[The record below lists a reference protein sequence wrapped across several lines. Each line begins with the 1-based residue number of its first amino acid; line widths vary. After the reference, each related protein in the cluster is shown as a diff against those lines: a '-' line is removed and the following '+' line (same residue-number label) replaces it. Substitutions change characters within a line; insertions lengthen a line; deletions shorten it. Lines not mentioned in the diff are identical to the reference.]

1 MGFINSS
8 RSRKSESSYER
19 RLCSFDRARESMNEG
34 RETRIRISTFEVCS
48 LWANGGVA
56 SVTWLKVTR
65 RTNAAN
71 IWPSV
76 STVPERERERLG
88 SMQFG
93 SVIDKPRFKTAFPP
107 YFVRR
112 DWNNKSP
119 RARQCSNR
127 INTPPPAFQNRRK
140 TGRSRN
146 NNFSTPNSETDFRDG
161 RVYKGN
167 NDPWNVWT
175 GTFHRNFDR
184 IKVIVIC
191 PSFTHARLS
200 NFLEFFHRQ
209 TFTADSLSGGISHRY
224 VVCFASK
231 RLQSQL
237 NWQATSKSRAAP
249 LSCRNNR
256 SQLNNVSSFLKEKK
270 RRRRRI

>member
-119 RARQCSNR
+119 RARQRSNR

-209 TFTADSLSGGISHRY
+209 TFPRSGPAFGWAFLTGMSC
-224 VVCFASK
+224 V
-231 RLQSQL
+231 
-237 NWQATSKSRAAP
+237 SRA
-249 LSCRNNR
+249 
-256 SQLNNVSSFLKEKK
+256 NVCKAS
-270 RRRRRI
+270 

>member
-1 MGFINSS
+1 M
-8 RSRKSESSYER
+8 
-19 RLCSFDRARESMNEG
+19 RLTYDRLFLLFQR
-34 RETRIRISTFEVCS
+34 
-48 LWANGGVA
+48 
-56 SVTWLKVTR
+56 
-65 RTNAAN
+65 
-71 IWPSV
+71 
-76 STVPERERERLG
+76 ERERERLG

-167 NDPWNVWT
+167 NDPWNVLDGNVSQEFRQDKSDCYLSLVYT
-175 GTFHRNFDR
+175 RT
-184 IKVIVIC
+184 VIQFSRVFPPADF
-191 PSFTHARLS
+191 PSQRTRFR
-200 NFLEFFHRQ
+200 
-209 TFTADSLSGGISHRY
+209 GGISHRY

-256 SQLNNVSSFLKEKK
+256 SQLNNVWKKKK

>member
-1 MGFINSS
+1 
-8 RSRKSESSYER
+8 
-19 RLCSFDRARESMNEG
+19 MNEG

-161 RVYKGN
+161 QVYKGN
-167 NDPWNVWT
+167 NDPWNVLDGNVSQEFRQDKSDCYLSLVYT
-175 GTFHRNFDR
+175 RT
-184 IKVIVIC
+184 VIQFSRVFPPADF
-191 PSFTHARLS
+191 PSQRTRFR
-200 NFLEFFHRQ
+200 
-209 TFTADSLSGGISHRY
+209 GGISHRY

-256 SQLNNVSSFLKEKK
+256 SQLNNVWKKKKKEEEEFKTWRNINTK
-270 RRRRRI
+270 GGFYFPHHETR

>member
-1 MGFINSS
+1 M
-8 RSRKSESSYER
+8 
-19 RLCSFDRARESMNEG
+19 RLTYDRL
-34 RETRIRISTFEVCS
+34 F
-48 LWANGGVA
+48 L
-56 SVTWLKVTR
+56 LFQ
-65 RTNAAN
+65 
-71 IWPSV
+71 
-76 STVPERERERLG
+76 RERERLG

-249 LSCRNNR
+249 LLCRNNR
-256 SQLNNVSSFLKEKK
+256 SQLNNVWKKKKEEEEEFKTWRNINTK
-270 RRRRRI
+270 GGV

>member
-1 MGFINSS
+1 M
-8 RSRKSESSYER
+8 
-19 RLCSFDRARESMNEG
+19 RLTYDRL
-34 RETRIRISTFEVCS
+34 F
-48 LWANGGVA
+48 L
-56 SVTWLKVTR
+56 LFQ
-65 RTNAAN
+65 
-71 IWPSV
+71 
-76 STVPERERERLG
+76 RERERDSAPCSSAPWSISLD
-88 SMQFG
+88 SKLLF
-93 SVIDKPRFKTAFPP
+93 PRISCAAIGTINH
-107 YFVRR
+107 REL
-112 DWNNKSP
+112 DS
-119 RARQCSNR
+119 ARIVLILLLRLS
-127 INTPPPAFQNRRK
+127 K
-140 TGRSRN
+140 TGGKQAEAEIIIFPRPTARPI
-146 NNFSTPNSETDFRDG
+146 FEMAEFTRETTILGTF
-161 RVYKGN
+161 
-167 NDPWNVWT
+167 WT

-256 SQLNNVSSFLKEKK
+256 SQLNNVWKKKKKEEEEFKTWRNINTK
-270 RRRRRI
+270 GGFYFPHHETR